1 MSQSP
6 LYLGFDYTLHASL
19 YFRMSGV
26 IDVAVEMELCTAP
39 DYHPV
44 DTIIV

>member
-1 MSQSP
+1 MAFHP
-6 LYLGFDYTLHASL
+6 LH
-19 YFRMSGV
+19 FRMSGV

-44 DTIIV
+44 DSVIVKLPVEI

>member
-1 MSQSP
+1 
-6 LYLGFDYTLHASL
+6 
-19 YFRMSGV
+19 MSGV

-44 DTIIV
+44 DTVIVILQVKT